1 MNNIHEKIKELRKQ
15 KGINQK
21 QVADSAGLS
30 VAAYSNIE
38 SGISKS
44 ITIEAGK
51 GIAKALGVSFA
62 ELFEIET
69 PGTVTS
75 EASADVE
82 QLRAL
87 VINYENEIKVYQDRL
102 KDKETII
109 TSLKTE
115 KKLFK
120 ENVIRSIDVMYES
133 EVTEI
138 RNKLKNCSDQTE
150 KLTLETK
157 LQKIIEAKKRMLKNY
172 MYVGFLLEEDLA
184 NYYEQLGEHY
194 KSVNLIWEG
203 ELSESKKEFYKLL
216 DQMWEKNQKSNL

>member
-1 MNNIHEKIKELRKQ
+1 MQSVSEKIRELREAKNLSQ
-15 KGINQK
+15 KKLAEI
-21 QVADSAGLS
+21 AGVSQPTIYNVEHGKVDNITLS
-30 VAAYSNIE
+30 I
-38 SGISKS
+38 
-44 ITIEAGK
+44 GK
-51 GIAKALGVSFA
+51 NIAKALGVSFA

-69 PGTVTS
+69 PGTGTS
-75 EASADVE
+75 EASAELE
-82 QLRAL
+82 QLRNL

-102 KDKETII
+102 TDKETII
-109 TSLKTE
+109 KSLKTE

-120 ENVIRSIDVMYES
+120 ENVIRSIDVMYEP

-216 DQMWEKNQKSNL
+216 DQMWEKDQKSNL